1 MLVLFRHFMVAYP
14 KRSLTIVVLLTI
26 AGLAEGF
33 SVFALLP
40 LMNVSLSGATPS
52 GNVAAWIERG
62 LAVVGLQPTIG
73 TFLAIIVVGIS
84 FKAVVTLIAMREVGY
99 AVGRLMTELRQRLIA
114 ALMNVRWSYFTQQ
127 PLGVFA
133 NAMGA
138 ETIRAGATY
147 QQSAR
152 LAAAAVQAIVYGVM
166 TFIVSWRIA
175 LFAVI
180 AGVLGVAVFRR
191 AVAMAQQSGV
201 RQTELMKSISV
212 RTTDMLQGI
221 KAIKAM
227 GAQQSAIPLL
237 DHEIMGLDEAQ
248 RKQVWSGELIR
259 VAQEPVLVV
268 FLAIAMHG
276 AIAFSGE
283 TLPTMMVLAVLF
295 YRLFNR
301 FQVMLEI
308 YQVIATGAS
317 AYWSVHQLCTLAE
330 DQREP
335 HARAELRV
343 AGAPSIELKD
353 VAFAHGEKTI
363 LRDVSLRIAP
373 GEFVALSGASGG
385 GKTTMIDVI
394 GGLLPTGHGDV
405 FFDGQ
410 NLKDVDLASW
420 RRHLGYVP
428 QELLLLHDTV
438 YQNISLGDPAIDRAR
453 AEEALR
459 AAEMWDY
466 VAGLPQGID
475 TPVGERG
482 GRFSGGQRQRIS
494 LARALVRRPS
504 VLLLDE
510 ITAALDK
517 QTERDIC
524 ATLRGLAGDMTII
537 AISHQPEMLRVAD
550 RVLELSEGQLQLV
563 SR

>member
-1 MLVLFRHFMVAYP
+1 MWALFRHFMVAYP

-33 SVFALLP
+33 SIFTLLP
-40 LMNVSLSGATPS
+40 LMNVSLAGAAPS
-52 GNVAAWIERG
+52 GHVATWIERG

-73 TFLAIIVVGIS
+73 TFLAIIVIGIS
-84 FKAVVTLIAMREVGY
+84 LKAIVTLIAMREVGY
-99 AVGRLMTELRQRLIA
+99 AVGRLMTELRQRLIT
-114 ALMNVRWSYFTQQ
+114 ALMIVRWSYFTQQ

-152 LAAAAVQAIVYGVM
+152 LAAAAVQATVYGVV

-180 AGVLGVAVFRR
+180 AGIFGVVVFRR
-191 AVAMAQQSGV
+191 AVAIAQQAGA

-248 RKQVWSGELIR
+248 RRQVWSGELIR
-259 VAQEPVLVV
+259 VTQEPVLVV
-268 FLAIAMHG
+268 FLAVAMYG

-317 AYWSVHQLCTLAE
+317 AYWSVHQLCTQAE

-335 HARAELRV
+335 DGLVRLRV
-343 AGAPSIELKD
+343 VGAPSIELKD
-353 VAFAHGEKTI
+353 VAFAYGEKTI
-363 LRDVSLRIAP
+363 LHDVSLRISS
-373 GEFVALSGASGG
+373 GEFVALCGASGG
-385 GKTTMIDVI
+385 GKTTLIDVI
-394 GGLLPTGHGDV
+394 GGLLPTGCGEV
-405 FFDGQ
+405 FVDGQ
-410 NLKDVDLASW
+410 NLKDVELASW

-438 YQNISLGDPAIDRAR
+438 YQNISLGDPDVDRGR
-453 AEEALR
+453 VEEALR

-494 LARALVRRPS
+494 LARALVRHPS

-524 ATLRGLAGDMTII
+524 ATVRRLAGGMTII

-550 RVLELSEGQLQLV
+550 RVLEISDGQLQFT